1 MVDYDNAQEIA
12 VTFVKDKKN
21 VMNVIV
27 VTTENKDGV
36 WVIRGTCPID
46 LDGHPWRESFEVIVD
61 QKGNVKTSDF
71 QLM

>member
-1 MVDYDNAQEIA
+1 MVDYDNAQQIA

-21 VMNVIV
+21 VMNVLV